1 MTYKFVLATSG
12 LGLDCYRNWEAIML
26 GAIPVFETLNR
37 QDGLFRA
44 YEHLPVLWVDH
55 FDNVT
60 PSLLQREYPRI
71 ISNARD
77 YRFEKLTLQYWINL
91 VNSY

>member
-1 MTYKFVLATSG
+1 
-12 LGLDCYRNWEAIML
+12 ML
-26 GAIPVFETLNR
+26 GAIPVFETLNP
-37 QDGLFRA
+37 QDRLFRA
-44 YEHLPVLWVDH
+44 IEHLPVLWVDH

-60 PSLLQREYPRI
+60 PSLLEREYPRI
-71 ISNARD
+71 IFKKARE